1 MQNLDFGL
9 TMTVLGMG
17 GTLLILFII
26 GLIVDGLNKYL
37 IHSGKKREA
46 RKEA

>member
-1 MQNLDFGL
+1 MNNLDFGV

-17 GTLLILFII
+17 GTLLILFLIS
-26 GLIVDGLNKYL
+26 LIVEGVNKYL
-37 IHSGKKREA
+37 IHSSKKAEA

>member
-1 MQNLDFGL
+1 MENMDFGL

-17 GTLLILFII
+17 GTLLILFLIS
-26 GLIVDGLNKYL
+26 LIVGGLNKYL
-37 IHSGKKREA
+37 IHSSKKTET